1 MATMTYDL
9 ALLFKKY
16 NVLLIEIRSLE
27 NSLDDQ
33 TVPYF
38 EQEFKLT
45 RFRELTEAKNETI
58 KLIKEAGHDVSNEEL
73 LNGFKG

>member
-1 MATMTYDL
+1 MATMNCDPV
-9 ALLFKKY
+9 LLFKKY
-16 NVLLIEIRSLE
+16 NVLLVEIRSLE

-58 KLIKEAGHDVSNEEL
+58 KLIKEAGYDVSKEEL
-73 LNGFKG
+73 LNGFEG